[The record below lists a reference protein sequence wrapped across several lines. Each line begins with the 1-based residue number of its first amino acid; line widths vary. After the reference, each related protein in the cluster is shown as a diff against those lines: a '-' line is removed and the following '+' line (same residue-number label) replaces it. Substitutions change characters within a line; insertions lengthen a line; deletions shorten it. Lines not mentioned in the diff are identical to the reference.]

1 VVTHAVIGLVHSL
14 LDGYDADDVC
24 GLVVK
29 IAGEL
34 H

>member
-1 VVTHAVIGLVHSL
+1 MHAVIGLGHSL
-14 LDGYDADDVC
+14 LDSYNADDVC